1 MLNNQKVKTGEG
13 FLSICEVELFLSVF
27 PIDMCDIAL
36 ELRNIVA
43 EVCPTATERFQ
54 WGGISYHNAA
64 KGGPI
69 KGAICQIGVER
80 ERVTVGFIHG
90 VRLSDPEHILGGN
103 RLSKRNVSFD
113 SYATVPWRA
122 IRELLVEAAGLD
134 PSEFEAIRKA

>member
-1 MLNNQKVKTGEG
+1 MNDQKVKTGEG
-13 FLSICEVELFLSVF
+13 FLSICEVERFLSYF
-27 PIDMCDIAL
+27 PAEMCDIAL

-43 EVCPTATERFQ
+43 EVCPLATERIL
-54 WGGISYHNAA
+54 WGALSYHDPS
-64 KGGPI
+64 KGGPV
-69 KGAICQIGVER
+69 KGAICQVGVDKDK
-80 ERVTVGFIHG
+80 VTLGFIHG

-103 RLSKRNVSFD
+103 RLSKRIVSFD